1 MDGSEAVEWEEF
13 CVLMYRLLLLLCL
26 LWLLLFALRK
36 MREKDPDNEIRE
48 AFRVFDA
55 EGVGY
60 IGQKYMGLEKITQQ
74 NDIFRGRGIA
84 GNFPPVARADFG

>member
-1 MDGSEAVEWEEF
+1 
-13 CVLMYRLLLLLCL
+13 
-26 LWLLLFALRK
+26 

-60 IGQKYMGLEKITQQ
+60 IGQKYRTWNKNSA
-74 NDIFRGRGIA
+74 NDIQRQRRCEQFSSSCQSGFWTRCL
-84 GNFPPVARADFG
+84 VY

>member
-1 MDGSEAVEWEEF
+1 MGG
-13 CVLMYRLLLLLCL
+13 VLCPHVQVVVIVVVVVVIVM
-26 LWLLLFALRK
+26 FVLRK

-60 IGQKYMGLEKITQQ
+60 IGQKYRT
-74 NDIFRGRGIA
+74 
-84 GNFPPVARADFG
+84 

>member
-13 CVLMYRLLLLLCL
+13 CVLMYRLLLRMFVCFLVV
-26 LWLLLFALRK
+26 LRK

-55 EGVGY
+55 EGAGF
-60 IGQKYMGLEKITQQ
+60 IGQKY
-74 NDIFRGRGIA
+74 R
-84 GNFPPVARADFG
+84 